1 MSRPQSH
8 TREERELVVE
18 TIVHEWCIGD
28 NIHPLQF
35 LFTEE
40 QYAPKGMTMEEFV
53 EKWSAYIRSAAGEL
67 TDIIGEDLFKGTW
80 DTDIRT

>member
-1 MSRPQSH
+1 MRPPSH

-28 NIHPLQF
+28 NLQPFKF

-40 QYAPKGMTMEEFV
+40 QYAPQGMTMDEFV
-53 EKWSAYIRSAAGEL
+53 AKWSLYMRSAANEL
-67 TDIIGEDLFKGTW
+67 TDLIGEDLFGIDW
-80 DTDIRT
+80 DDTGKEE